1 MKAKTLQ
8 KRLDRYKGAKNS
20 KKVQIIKDLINGTNR
35 SCMINGSTIRPCH
48 TSGRGGF
55 CSNLDYT
62 KEIEDLLQLLGLK
75 FKSGNDAPRGGLT
88 GNFIF
93 IITKIDR

>member
-20 KKVQIIKDLINGTNR
+20 KKVQFIKSLINGTN
-35 SCMINGSTIRPCH
+35 NGSNIIRPCH

-62 KEIEDLLQLLGLK
+62 KETEELLQLLGLK